1 MSGKQQHKQE
11 KKLSRIIKL
20 SEYQED
26 GDADESEDDEDFFD
40 REKIKKKFISA
51 WHNVKYGEKTVRT
64 TLACQIWLPICCK
77 IHRLIYIDA
86 TGVILACFYSTGVI
100 LFVYLY
106 STKLLLLCKKMIN
119 FYSTKIAMIEW
130 SRSFGLDVL
139 VWGLDPNYNVFHNF
153 F

>member
-20 SEYQED
+20 SEYQEN

-64 TLACQIWLPICCK
+64 LACQILLKFVCK
-77 IHRLIYIDA
+77 DKDYLGHL
-86 TGVILACFYSTGVI
+86 S
-100 LFVYLY
+100 FV
-106 STKLLLLCKKMIN
+106 S
-119 FYSTKIAMIEW
+119 
-130 SRSFGLDVL
+130 
-139 VWGLDPNYNVFHNF
+139 
-153 F
+153 